1 VENNH
6 SELQRCCNADS
17 FNCWPRRSTYAY
29 SITEILP
36 KEVRVN
42 SSIAEQ
48 RESIV
53 VFLQDNMIIRI

>member
-1 VENNH
+1 MQTLSNVGREG
-6 SELQRCCNADS
+6 Q
-17 FNCWPRRSTYAY
+17 TYAY
-29 SITEILP
+29 SITEFLP

-42 SSIAEQ
+42 SSIAEH